1 MQSQPATTYFD
12 ALAALDLQHDE
23 LLRQLEQLDRR
34 IEQVLQDNQPPR
46 TACTLFRRAGRASS
60 PGARRDLPE
69 PPLTG
74 GGPDDPTC

>member
-46 TACTLFRRAGRASS
+46 TAAPSTAEPAEQAFLAPLG
-60 PGARRDLPE
+60 LPE
-69 PPLTG
+69 PPLIG